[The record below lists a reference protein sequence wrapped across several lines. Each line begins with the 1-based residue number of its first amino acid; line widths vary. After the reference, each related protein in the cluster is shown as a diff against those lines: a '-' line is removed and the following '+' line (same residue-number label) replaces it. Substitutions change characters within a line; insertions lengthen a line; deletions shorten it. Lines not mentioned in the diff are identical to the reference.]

1 MPERRSFVGAVFQD
15 PWRKLFSIAL
25 AAVLWT
31 VLHRQIMDSAVIEL
45 GARAVKADEL
55 PATEVVRRGLFFVV
69 QTDEWRLV
77 GWGAE
82 GFRNDR
88 KTQLSIEA
96 PNEVLAVFRDA
107 PFGIAGPFD
116 FSRGERAGQTEQT
129 FSLALGS
136 GPLVFGRPGTLRGA
150 QLRIDGAEQIELR
163 FRRYR
168 REVLSLSPA
177 VLPLE
182 GLDSQTQQIDA
193 AKTRVAP
200 ERLAIRVPADK
211 TLPPLKDLFAP
222 IRISGVG
229 DTVRPLER
237 TALWDELDLHLEEE
251 ASSLPELALSVSLR
265 PDARLPEPQQLTFN
279 PAKKVQGYFLALD
292 AGLPID
298 PRDYVDFEPLQI
310 DQALLRWKR
319 PPTPEDVAELR
330 DRAPELQRYVYFW
343 ADLSAML
350 DFDGPPPEPMPEGST
365 EVRIPYR
372 IRLHDIRAPIEVR
385 LREDIPPALAAL
397 LEGVEIVPGGTTQVH
412 CWRRP

>member
-1 MPERRSFVGAVFQD
+1 MPERRTFLGAVFQD

-25 AAVLWT
+25 AAALWT

-45 GARAVKADEL
+45 SVRAVGADEL

-82 GFRNDR
+82 EFESDR

-116 FSRGERAGQTEQT
+116 FSRGERAGQSEQT

-150 QLRIDGAEQIELR
+150 QLRIDGAEKIELR

-168 REVLSLSPA
+168 REVLSLSPSA
-177 VLPLE
+177 LPLE
-182 GLDSQTQQIDA
+182 GLDAQTTQIDA

-200 ERLAIRVPADK
+200 ERLAIRVPAG
-211 TLPPLKDLFAP
+211 TALPAVKDLFAP
-222 IRISGVG
+222 IRVSGIG
-229 DTVRPLER
+229 DTVRALER

-251 ASSLPELALSVSLR
+251 TSSLPELSLSVSLR
-265 PDARLPEPQQLTFN
+265 PDARLPEPQLLTFN
-279 PAKKVQGYFLALD
+279 PAKKVQGYFFALD

-298 PRDYVDFEPLQI
+298 PRDYVDFEPLQV

-319 PPTPEDVAELR
+319 PPTQEDLEELR
-330 DRAPELQRYVYFW
+330 DRAPELQRYVYFC

-350 DFDGPPPEPMPEGST
+350 DFDGPPPEPTPEGST
-365 EVRIPYR
+365 EVRIPFR

-385 LREDIPPALAAL
+385 RRKDIPPGLAAL
-397 LEGVEIVPGGTTQVH
+397 LEGVEIEPAGASQVR